1 MFQRSIA
8 PLYILIL
15 SLVSSSLILK
25 PKNNLYL
32 KYHKFIIFLIG
43 FLIVIISQISFKF
56 ISQSINLDLLII
68 SSPILLVFFYYL
80 LLILKTKSKF
90 RTL

>member
-1 MFQRSIA
+1 MA
-8 PLYILIL
+8 EYK
-15 SLVSSSLILK
+15 SLI
-25 PKNNLYL
+25 NNLFF

-43 FLIVIISQISFKF
+43 FLIVVISQISFKF
-56 ISQSINLDLLII
+56 ISQSINLDLFVI

-80 LLILKTKSKF
+80 FLILKTKSKF